1 MKRREQALLLLRK
14 AAQDEALLDQV
25 LNRSKRSRQ
34 HHFERRRDGSVN
46 RTLDET

>member
-25 LNRSKRSRQ
+25 LTSGDVSDEISGRHR
-34 HHFERRRDGSVN
+34 G
-46 RTLDET
+46 TLC